1 MVEKT
6 TEVVIGA
13 TLTNAFKSVFK
24 DAKTKVKD
32 LGASIKTLERSSVA
46 ANKLSVLKGKTS
58 AAKNEF
64 DKASKNL
71 KKLETRL
78 ASTEQHTDQMV
89 DEWVHAQTV
98 FDKSKIKLE
107 KLTRQ
112 TKTADT
118 AARKYGVDTRNLAME
133 QKRLGAALDQT
144 TRKQDRLNKS
154 MKRSESFKKMG
165 TKARNFGLGA
175 GAAAAGGVLAIRG
188 LTNTVLQEDAAI
200 GGLKTV
206 GIKNIELVKEAA
218 RKASVQIA
226 GLSSPGFLLS
236 AYDIKSGIS
245 TLTDEGVAA
254 VTLASAKL
262 AKATKGAP
270 EEISSLMAQS
280 FNIFGRELA
289 DNGFDEEQ
297 VSNVIGGLVANT
309 VKNFRTEGGK
319 IKMALQN
326 LGSSAST
333 AGFDVSQQ
341 FAVIG
346 ALSNTMEGSMA
357 ATKFKA
363 LVKELT
369 KANTELKGMN
379 AGFTL
384 FDKEGNVRNIAN
396 IVKDFTV
403 ATADMTKEESLEFFG
418 NVFSSQEAQDAIAT
432 LVEFEKTNKGV
443 FQEVV
448 KGNND
453 MASSS
458 ENATKFLNNMFEAM
472 QDNRDAKLK
481 LFGQSIG
488 EIGSIIGDEM
498 TTALTQ
504 LASLFT
510 PVITATTSF
519 LKNNKDIAKYI
530 AWTVLGFT
538 ALTGVFAVVSIV
550 AWGLFGILSLIG
562 GLMAGGAIA
571 AGAAVIGSAFAAIMP
586 VLGGIVVAGL
596 AIYKTF
602 KLLKSIGHGV
612 KWLFGQTDEQKQDR
626 IDDARQKR
634 SGRASGSLKS
644 FSSEANADTVSS
656 DMSKVS
662 TVSVNAA
669 KESSSKLDSFIMN
682 SPIEITIQGN
692 ADAKEVADKVK
703 AGIID
708 SFTKIEQ
715 KVRGNYMVGG

>member
-13 TLTNAFKSVFK
+13 TLTSAFKSVFK
-24 DAKTKVKD
+24 DAKTKVKE
-32 LGASIKTLERSSVA
+32 LGTSIKTLERSSVA

-58 AAKNEF
+58 QARNEF

-112 TKTADT
+112 TKTADNT
-118 AARKYGVDTRNLAME
+118 ARKYGVDTRNLAME

-144 TRKQDRLNKS
+144 TRKQERLNKS
-154 MKRSESFKKMG
+154 MKRSESFKQMG

-188 LTNTVLQEDAAI
+188 LTSTVLEEERAI

-206 GIKNIELVKEAA
+206 GIENIELVKRAA
-218 RKASVQIA
+218 REASVQIA

-245 TLTDEGVAA
+245 TLSDEGVAA

-270 EEISSLMAQS
+270 AEISSLMAQS

-297 VSNVIGGLVANT
+297 ISNVIGGLVANT

-432 LVEFEKTNKGV
+432 LVEFEKTNEGV
-443 FQEVV
+443 FNAVV

-458 ENATKFLNNMFEAM
+458 ENATKFLDKMFGAM
-472 QDNRDAKLK
+472 QDNRAAKLE
-481 LFGQSIG
+481 LFGQAIG

-498 TTALTQ
+498 TSALQ
-504 LASLFT
+504 GIAAAFA
-510 PVITATTSF
+510 PVVSGISKF
-519 LKNNKDIAKYI
+519 LKANPGVVKAI

-538 ALTGVFAVVSIV
+538 ALAGVFAAVSLV
-550 AWGLFGILSLIG
+550 AWGLLGVFSLVG
-562 GLMAGGAIA
+562 AFLAGGAIA
-571 AGAAVIGSAFAAIMP
+571 TGAAAVGAFLAPIAGAVGAVIASLVALKMIWDDIVGM
-586 VLGGIVVAGL
+586 GGAVM
-596 AIYKTF
+596 KF
-602 KLLKSIGHGV
+602 
-612 KWLFGQTDEQKQDR
+612 FGWDDESKQER
-626 IDDARQKR
+626 INDERQKR

-644 FSSEANADTVSS
+644 FSSEANADTVSN

-662 TVSVNAA
+662 AVSVTAA
-669 KESSSKLDSFIMN
+669 KEASSKLDSFIMN

-692 ADAKEVADKVK
+692 ADAKEVAEKVK

-708 SFTKIEQ
+708 SFTNIEN